1 MQKSGYINLYSDISF
16 FIQLIDETLKGKK
29 IIKRE
34 ENNINKMKKIF
45 SEIIK
50 EEIEPKRTNSMTAL
64 RPHSQT
70 IDSKATRDSSL
81 KRENSDL
88 NKQSSQKNINII
100 KDLNN
105 CNKCD
110 KEKMNLKEENKNEII
125 TEEKNETNIINESI
139 QKNEFTFE
147 EFLNKIINDDNYIKD
162 NVKLIYH
169 FCQQCFCFIKVEAL
183 FEQIMKCYEGLQKD
197 NLDGKFDKLIEF
209 TDVLVMEMIYYC
221 GGENSID
228 KNIVIAKGFYNKLLS
243 DLILN
248 LGNNND
254 DNIFEEKNEEKN
266 SIEPNKLEEDE
277 NNIINDNKNI
287 IEENN
292 NYESNKKDLI
302 KMNIASEWMFVPKEE
317 EKKILLKKSKSNS
330 LKKKQS
336 NRKSVHFL
344 EKGKTME
351 DLEEPSEKLET
362 KRMSF
367 TPQIKTKHFSLNKRK
382 VKDTI
387 KEEDEDF
394 AESDDDKRKESSD
407 SNKDLFSDD
416 DSSNENNEKNNI
428 NIKKDKNIKEN
439 KEKEQ
444 NKVKEFVEKLVEK
457 SNIPEIFNSKEIQID
472 NLDYKLM
479 VLGEITEKEE
489 NEEEKDKYLETV
501 KEKIKFYIELK
512 KRINLEKINNR
523 LSKKRMTTSNP
534 TNPFMRLSSKKS
546 ISREIKAYF
555 CVTDWKT
562 EDIGNQLMLIS
573 KSLISKIHPRELYK
587 AIFLKKDKEIT
598 SPNVVECINKF
609 NRLTSFI
616 MEDILSYNKAK
627 DRAKAY
633 EKWVLIADYC
643 KKIKDFNDLIA
654 IFSAFNHYVIT
665 GLKLTLKEVKSK
677 TNSILNK
684 LRNFCRVEGNY
695 KKIREEMDNCD
706 KKGEIFIPYLGM
718 LLRDLNFFEEK
729 SKYINEKGFI
739 NFDKIEKIS
748 EMFELYFKFRDKIDA
763 VNKIPE
769 LEFFNDL
776 EDITE
781 EKLEEIGNN
790 IEPQFKYEPTNKKKR
805 RTNIDKKYFAKYK
818 NKEDNDSCDGENEEN
833 KGEPVDLDTAFYE

>member
-1 MQKSGYINLYSDISF
+1 
-16 FIQLIDETLKGKK
+16 
-29 IIKRE
+29 
-34 ENNINKMKKIF
+34 MKKIF
-45 SEIIK
+45 NEIK

-88 NKQSSQKNINII
+88 NKQSSQKNINVI
-100 KDLNN
+100 KDLSS
-105 CNKCD
+105 NKND
-110 KEKMNLKEENKNEII
+110 KEKLNLKEENKNEII
-125 TEEKNETNIINESI
+125 MEEKCDTNNINESI

-147 EFLNKIINDDNYIKD
+147 EFLNKIINDNYIKD
-162 NVKLIYH
+162 NAKLIYH

-183 FEQIMKCYEGLQKD
+183 FEQILKCYEGLQKD
-197 NLDGKFDKLIEF
+197 NLDKLDKLIEF
-209 TDVLVMEMIYYC
+209 TDVLVIEMNYYYE
-221 GGENSID
+221 GENSID
-228 KNIVIAKGFYNKLLS
+228 KYFLIAKGFYNKLLS

-248 LGNNND
+248 LGNNNE
-254 DNIFEEKNEEKN
+254 DNKREEKNEEKN
-266 SIEPNKLEEDE
+266 SIENNKLEENE

-287 IEENN
+287 IEQNN
-292 NYESNKKDLI
+292 NYNSKKKDLI
-302 KMNIASEWMFVPKEE
+302 NMNIDSLWMFVPNEE
-317 EKKILLKKSKSNS
+317 EKEILLKKSKSNS
-330 LKKKQS
+330 FHKKQT
-336 NRKSVHFL
+336 NIKNVHFS
-344 EKGKTME
+344 EKVKTME
-351 DLEEPSEKLET
+351 DLEETSEKEET
-362 KRMSF
+362 KKMSN
-367 TPQIKTKHFSLNKRK
+367 TPRIKTKHFSLNKRK
-382 VKDTI
+382 VKEPI

-394 AESDDDKRKESSD
+394 AESDDDKRKESTD
-407 SNKDLFSDD
+407 SNKDLYSDD

-444 NKVKEFVEKLVEK
+444 NKTKEIIEKLIEK

-479 VLGEITEKEE
+479 VLGEITENED
-489 NEEEKDKYLETV
+489 NEEEKYKFLEKV
-501 KEKIKFYIELK
+501 KESINFYKELK
-512 KRINLEKINNR
+512 KRINLEKKNDR
-523 LSKKRMTTSNP
+523 LMKKRMTTSNQTYP
-534 TNPFMRLSSKKS
+534 LMRSSTKKTF
-546 ISREIKAYF
+546 SREIKAYF
-555 CVTDWKT
+555 CVKDWKT
-562 EDIGNQLMLIS
+562 EEIGNQLMFIS

-616 MEDILSYNKAK
+616 MEDILSYNKPK

-633 EKWVLIADYC
+633 EKWVSIADYC

-748 EMFELYFKFRDKIDA
+748 EMFELYFKFRNKIDA
-763 VNKIPE
+763 VNQTPE

-790 IEPQFKYEPTNKKKR
+790 IEPQFKYEQTNIKKR

-818 NKEDNDSCDGENEEN
+818 NKDDNDSCDGENEEN
-833 KGEPVDLDTAFYE
+833 KGDPVDLDTAFCE